1 MRFVSEEHRDL
12 ALQRHKHHMGNRY
25 IEVGDMVGFAFVSK
39 RGFQITCQ
47 SCVPFFF
54 PLGVQGNR

>member
-25 IEVGDMVGFAFVSK
+25 IEVGDMVGFEILFLK
-39 RGFQITCQ
+39 RMQITCQ
-47 SCVPFFF
+47 SRVPFFF
-54 PLGVQGNR
+54 PLGIQGNR

>member
-25 IEVGDMVGFAFVSK
+25 IEVRDMMGFEILFSK
-39 RGFQITCQ
+39 GMQITC
-47 SCVPFFF
+47 
-54 PLGVQGNR
+54 

>member
-25 IEVGDMVGFAFVSK
+25 IEVCDTGFEVLFV
-39 RGFQITCQ
+39 T
-47 SCVPFFF
+47 
-54 PLGVQGNR
+54 GVQKACQLHSLFFL